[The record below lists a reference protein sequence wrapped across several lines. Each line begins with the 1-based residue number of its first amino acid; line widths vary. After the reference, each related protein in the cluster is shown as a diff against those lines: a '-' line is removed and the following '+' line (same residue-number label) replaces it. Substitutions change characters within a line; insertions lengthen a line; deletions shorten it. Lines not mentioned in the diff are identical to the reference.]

1 MISYSTGETVIVSVF
16 GKNKVGTVTERQRTV
31 KGYRYVVKTEDGRVV
46 EDLYVDNF
54 NLTSYIDS
62 RLSKSFKKHLENGN

>member
-16 GKNKVGTVTERQRTV
+16 GKNKVNTLQKDKEH

-46 EDLYVDNF
+46 EDLYVDDF

-62 RLSKSFKKHLENGN
+62 DYPNHLKNI